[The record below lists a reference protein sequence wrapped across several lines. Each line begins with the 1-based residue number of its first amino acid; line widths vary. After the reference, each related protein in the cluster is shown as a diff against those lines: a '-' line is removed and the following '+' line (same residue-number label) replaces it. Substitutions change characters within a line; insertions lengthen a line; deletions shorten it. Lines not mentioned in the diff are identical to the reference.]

1 VPSPAAVKILAEVG
15 APVRGGGIDR
25 ELCTPTGAAILASV
39 VTEWGTMPEMVPIAI
54 GYGAGD
60 ADLSDRANVL
70 RITVGTRAATSASD
84 ELLSVRA
91 NLDDMNPEWC
101 EQIASRLQAVGAV
114 DVWWTP
120 IVMKKSRPALE
131 LSCLIPEASF
141 EAACGVFF
149 RDATTL
155 GLRYD
160 RVSRRVLARKHVT
173 VDTQYG
179 PIAMKV
185 GYLGEE
191 LVNAAP
197 EYELCKEVADRSGVP
212 LKEVYA
218 AAIAAYRDKKRCVGA

>member
-1 VPSPAAVKILAEVG
+1 
-15 APVRGGGIDR
+15 
-25 ELCTPTGAAILASV
+25 
-39 VTEWGTMPEMVPIAI
+39 
-54 GYGAGD
+54 
-60 ADLSDRANVL
+60 L
-70 RITVGTRAATSASD
+70 RITAGKPVAFASGD
-84 ELLSVRA
+84 ELLCVRA

-131 LSCLIPEASF
+131 LSCLIPEGKL
-141 EAACGVFF
+141 EAASAIFF

-160 RVSRRVLARKHVT
+160 RVSRRVLARKHIT

-185 GYLGEE
+185 GYLGDEA
-191 LVNAAP
+191 VNAAP
-197 EYELCKEVADRSGVP
+197 EYEACREVADRASVP

-218 AAIAAYRDKKRCVGA
+218 AAIAAWRSVLS